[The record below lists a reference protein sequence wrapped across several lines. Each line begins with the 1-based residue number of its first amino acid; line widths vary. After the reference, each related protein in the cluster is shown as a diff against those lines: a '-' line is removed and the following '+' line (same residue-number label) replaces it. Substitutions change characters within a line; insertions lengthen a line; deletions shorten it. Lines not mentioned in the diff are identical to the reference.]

1 MPEPMIV
8 SFSDNVLGFVSFF
21 SINFCG
27 LDLLLFIALHT
38 LVMHPLRTLVIELY
52 DKQVIQVGS
61 FKLKSGITSPIYID
75 LRVTI
80 SYPSLLRQV
89 VACLQDICRS
99 LSYDILCGVPYT
111 ALPFATLLS
120 VENSVSMV
128 CC

>member
-1 MPEPMIV
+1 
-8 SFSDNVLGFVSFF
+8 
-21 SINFCG
+21 
-27 LDLLLFIALHT
+27 
-38 LVMHPLRTLVIELY
+38 MHPLQTLIIELY

-75 LRVTI
+75 LRITI

-89 VACLQDICRS
+89 VSCLQDICKS

-120 VENSVSMV
+120 VENEVPMV
-128 CC
+128 YGIWLPLVILC